1 MSEQNEIRELMESVR
16 AADLNMDA
24 ARRVYEHAESRLIQ
38 AICAHRIGDLVEIPG
53 ESYRGKTGVVKA
65 IQIVPYMA
73 TYEWRCELVV
83 LKANGQESAHRTQ
96 IRQKE
101 ACQVES

>member
-1 MSEQNEIRELMESVR
+1 MSEQQETRELMEAVR
-16 AADLNMDA
+16 NAELSMEA
-24 ARRVYEHAESRLIQ
+24 ARRVYEHAAARLIE
-38 AICAHRIGDLVEIPG
+38 AICNHRVGDLVEIQG

-65 IQIVPYMA
+65 IQIVPYMT

-96 IRQKE
+96 IRQK
-101 ACQVES
+101 SR